1 VARPKLPLDRI
12 HRWKVQQQKQLETV
26 LRQRLQE
33 KRKIEQEYADI
44 RRSVDALARF
54 PEKTVL
60 ADVEANSRYS
70 RSLETKLA
78 DVGVRLEQAQRSWLE
93 ARGEYEHLT
102 RELEVLSSVRDRQL
116 ERFALEEQNKWFA
129 WLDDIQMVRW
139 QPEQE
144 A

>member
-1 VARPKLPLDRI
+1 MARPILPLDRI
-12 HRWKVQQQKQLETV
+12 HRWKVQQQKQLETI
-26 LRQRLQE
+26 LRQRLLE

-44 RRSVDALARF
+44 RRSVDALARL

-70 RSLETKLA
+70 RRLEAKLA
-78 DVGVRLEQAQRSWLE
+78 DVAARLEQAQRTWLE
-93 ARGEYEHLT
+93 ARGHYEHLT

-116 ERFALEEQNKWFA
+116 ERFAQEEQKKWFS
-129 WLDDIQMVRW
+129 WLDDIEMVRW